1 MGIILKK
8 LIRLFL
14 GFLFCAMGI
23 AFMVNAN
30 LGLSPWNV
38 LHQGIANKI
47 GITIGTATI
56 AVGFI
61 LVIIDVILGEKI
73 GWGTILNMIFIGMFL
88 DIILFSGLIPVSN
101 NLWVGIV
108 MLIIGMTLMGFGMVL
123 YLGSELGSGPRD
135 GMMIA
140 FQKITKKPIKI
151 VRGTMEISALM
162 LGYLLG
168 GPVGIGT
175 LITAFCLGHFIQLV
189 FKICNFKSDN
199 IKHRF
204 IYQDIEY
211 AKSYLSKN
219 T

>member
-1 MGIILKK
+1 MSTILKK

-14 GFLFCAMGI
+14 GLWFCAMGI
-23 AFMVNAN
+23 AFMVNAK
-30 LGLSPWNV
+30 LGLSPWDV

-56 AVGFI
+56 AVGLI

-73 GWGTILNMIFIGMFL
+73 GWGTVLNMIFIGIFL

-101 NLWVGIV
+101 NLVFGIV

-123 YLGSELGSGPRD
+123 YLGSGLGSGPRD

-140 FQKITKKPIKI
+140 FQKITKRPIKV
-151 VRGTMEISALM
+151 VRGTMEISALI

-168 GPVGIGT
+168 EPVGIGT

-189 FKICNFKSDN
+189 FKICNFKSAN